1 MDSEMLEKHFK
12 TFVSEV
18 AMIAA
23 FFYVILLGRVLTF
36 RTKYNKIHAMA
47 YSC

>member
-23 FFYVILLGRVLTF
+23 FLRHFTRACLDFKNEI
-36 RTKYNKIHAMA
+36 
-47 YSC
+47 